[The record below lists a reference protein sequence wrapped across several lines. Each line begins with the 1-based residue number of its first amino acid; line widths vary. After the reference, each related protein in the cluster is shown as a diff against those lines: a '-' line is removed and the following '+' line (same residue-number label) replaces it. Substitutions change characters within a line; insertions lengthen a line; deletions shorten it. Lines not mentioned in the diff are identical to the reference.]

1 MSEAAVH
8 PSLDGSR
15 LLRYLDAL
23 QVSGAA
29 SPQQHL
35 AQRLGALIDLPDSIK
50 LSGAHAKLHR
60 LAFEPTGFSPEDIK
74 REFLRMRMAMVQSV
88 VRTFAPRPGP
98 SRIKLPAPEAIPAA
112 DPAEAYEPYRKF
124 YTGHQRD
131 MEFRVQQLQSQLR
144 EAATGLSPDLA
155 RLAALDK
162 ALGETLVAQ
171 TRKFLAV
178 IPQLLGKHFTHL
190 HHAYQ
195 QSVAA
200 PQDPG
205 EDWIQCHNRFCAD
218 MQGLLLA
225 EIETRL
231 MPALGLV
238 EAITKDT
245 D

>member
-8 PSLDGSR
+8 QSLDGSR
-15 LLRYLDAL
+15 LVRYLAEL

-29 SPQQHL
+29 TPQQQL

-50 LSGAHAKLHR
+50 LSGAHAKLQR
-60 LAFEPTGFSPEDIK
+60 LEFEPTGFPREDIK

-98 SRIKLPAPEAIPAA
+98 SRIKLPAPEATPAV

-131 MEFRVQQLQSQLR
+131 MDFRVQQLQSQLR
-144 EAATGLSPDLA
+144 EAATGLSPELA

-162 ALGETLVAQ
+162 ALGETLVAH

-190 HHAYQ
+190 HHEYQ
-195 QSVAA
+195 QPIEA
-200 PQDPG
+200 PQDTG
-205 EDWIQCHNRFCAD
+205 KDWTQCHKRFCAD